1 MAKLQFAKKTKDEN
15 TLSEQKWKV
24 LICDDEKEVH
34 SITKAVLSDF
44 VFKNR
49 KIEFLSAYSAQ
60 EAIPI
65 LKNNKDIAIILL
77 DVVMESDNAGLD
89 LVKIIRDELKNK
101 MIRIVLRTGQ
111 PGYAPEKEVIQ
122 KYDINDYKEKTE
134 LTDIKLY
141 TTIISALRSYKDLK
155 AIQRSKKGLE
165 QVIESTRNIYEKSSL
180 KMFASGVL
188 TQIISILKLNGHSF
202 LVTADGF
209 SIEKNNSGLK
219 LLATTGEYSKKILDD
234 ILTEEIEQNILEVIE
249 RKESLYLNN
258 TYIGYIPTDTN
269 KQNIIYINGC
279 NKLNELDKNLINIF
293 STNVS
298 SAFNKLYLNKEII
311 DTQKELIETL
321 GETVERRSKEASQH
335 VKRVANISY
344 ELALRVGLS
353 KKEATLI
360 RNASPMHDVGK
371 IGIADSILLK
381 KDSLNEEE
389 FEIMKEHAKIGRDIL
404 AHSKRKVLK
413 AASIIAY
420 QHHEKWDGSGYPNAL
435 KGEEIH
441 IYGRITAVAD
451 VFDALLHKRCYKEA
465 WPIKDVIDYL
475 IEQKAKHFDPQLID
489 IIVNNIEIF
498 KRIED
503 IDDLE

>member
-1 MAKLQFAKKTKDEN
+1 MAKLQFAKKQNDNN
-15 TLSEQKWKV
+15 TLSTQTWKV

-34 SITKAVLSDF
+34 TITKAVLSDF
-44 VFKNR
+44 VFKNK
-49 KIEFLSAYSAQ
+49 KIEFLSAYSAE

-65 LKNNKDIAIILL
+65 LKENDDIAMILL
-77 DVVMESDNAGLD
+77 DVVMENDMAGLN
-89 LVKIIRDELKNK
+89 LVKTIRDELKNK

-141 TTIISALRSYKDLK
+141 TAVISALRSYKDLR
-155 AIQRSKKGLE
+155 AIERSKKGLE
-165 QVIESTRNIYEKSSL
+165 QVIKSTRNIYEKNSL
-180 KMFASGVL
+180 QLFASGVL
-188 TQIISILKLNGHSF
+188 TQIVSILKLNGHSF
-202 LVTADGF
+202 LLTADGF
-209 SIEKNNSGLK
+209 SIEKDNNGLK
-219 LLATTGEYSKKILDD
+219 LLATTGKYDKKELEE
-234 ILTEEIEQNILEVIE
+234 ILTQEVKDNILNVIE
-249 RKESLYLNN
+249 KKESMYLND
-258 TYIGYIPTDTN
+258 TYIGYIPSDTN

-279 NKLNELDKNLINIF
+279 NKLNELDKNLISIF

-344 ELALRVGLS
+344 ELALRIGLS

-371 IGIADSILLK
+371 IGIPDAILLK
-381 KDSLNEEE
+381 ESSLNEEE
-389 FEIMKEHAKIGRDIL
+389 YEHMKKHAQIGRDIL
-404 AHSKRKVLK
+404 AHSQRKVLK

-420 QHHEKWDGSGYPNAL
+420 EHHEKWDGSGYPNSL
-435 KGEEIH
+435 KAEEIH
-441 IYGRITAVAD
+441 IYGRITAIAD
-451 VFDALLHKRCYKEA
+451 VFDALLHKRCYKQA
-465 WPIKDVIDYL
+465 WHINEVIKYL
-475 IEQKAKHFDPQLID
+475 KDEKGKHFDPQLVD
-489 IIVNNIEIF
+489 IILENIEVF
-498 KRIED
+498 KDIEN
-503 IDDLE
+503 IE